1 MVRWFKVV
9 IIFLMMRWDV
19 VYVDFD
25 IYIKCFYNWVDEFDE
40 IMRMLIKVVF
50 LGLLFFFWIY
60 RINYVRLFYKI
71 FFYRCYMVFKS
82 IIIIIKV

>member
-50 LGLLFFFWIY
+50 LGLLFFGFIG
-60 RINYVRLFYKI
+60 
-71 FFYRCYMVFKS
+71 
-82 IIIIIKV
+82 

>member
-71 FFYRCYMVFKS
+71 FFYRCYMVFKN
-82 IIIIIKV
+82 IIIIKII

>member
-50 LGLLFFFWIY
+50 LGLLFLFFGFIG
-60 RINYVRLFYKI
+60 
-71 FFYRCYMVFKS
+71 
-82 IIIIIKV
+82 

>member
-1 MVRWFKVV
+1 MIRWFKVV

-50 LGLLFFFWIY
+50 LGLLFFGFIG
-60 RINYVRLFYKI
+60 
-71 FFYRCYMVFKS
+71 
-82 IIIIIKV
+82 

>member
-1 MVRWFKVV
+1 MIRWFKVV

-40 IMRMLIKVVF
+40 IMRILIKVVF
-50 LGLLFFFWIY
+50 LGLLFFFVGFIG
-60 RINYVRLFYKI
+60 
-71 FFYRCYMVFKS
+71 
-82 IIIIIKV
+82 

>member
-1 MVRWFKVV
+1 MIRWFKVV

-40 IMRMLIKVVF
+40 IMRTLIKVVF
-50 LGLLFFFWIY
+50 LGLLFFGFIG
-60 RINYVRLFYKI
+60 
-71 FFYRCYMVFKS
+71 
-82 IIIIIKV
+82 